1 MTAILGTSIIRDV
14 TLNYV
19 KVDPEN
25 PTDPFGTLQWECQ
38 IVAPADRAAELEA
51 YGSVKPVKDDPS
63 RVAVNLKRKALRKDG
78 TENDPVV
85 LVDGQKQP
93 INPKIKVGNGSKGNV
108 KVYRREYGVAGRQ
121 GISTIMTAI
130 QVTNLIEYTGSVDF
144 DIEGTEADDS
154 EF

>member
-38 IVAPADRAAELEA
+38 IVAPASRAEELEG
-51 YGSVKPVKDDPS
+51 YGSVKPIKDDPS

-108 KVYRREYGVAGRQ
+108 KVYRREYDVAGRQ

-130 QVTNLIEYTGSVDF
+130 QITDLIEYTGSVDF
-144 DIEGTEADDS
+144 DIEGAEADDS

>member
-38 IVAPADRAAELEA
+38 IVVPSSRAEELA
-51 YGSVKPVKDDPS
+51 QYGSVKPVKDDPS
-63 RVAVNLKRKALRKDG
+63 RVALNLKRKAVRKDG
-78 TENDPVV
+78 TANDPVKM
-85 LVDGQKQP
+85 VDAKKQD
-93 INPKIKVGNGSKGNV
+93 IDPKIKIGNGSQGNV
-108 KVYRREYGVAGRQ
+108 KVYRREYDVAGRQ
-121 GISTIMTAI
+121 GISTILTAI

-144 DIEGTEADDS
+144 DVEDAEVNDD

>member
-38 IVAPADRAAELEA
+38 IVAPAERASELEG

-85 LVDGQKQP
+85 LSMVRNNQL
-93 INPKIKVGNGSKGNV
+93 ILRSRLVTVLKVTSKYIVENTMWLVV
-108 KVYRREYGVAGRQ
+108 KVSQ
-121 GISTIMTAI
+121 
-130 QVTNLIEYTGSVDF
+130 LL
-144 DIEGTEADDS
+144 
-154 EF
+154 

>member
-38 IVAPADRAAELEA
+38 IVAPSNRAEELEG

-78 TENDPVV
+78 TENDTVV
-85 LVDGQKQP
+85 LVDGKKQP
-93 INPKIKVGNGSKGNV
+93 IDSKIKIGNGSKGNV
-108 KVYRREYGVAGRQ
+108 KVYRREYDVAGRQ

-130 QVTNLIEYTGSVDF
+130 QITDLIEYTGSVDF
-144 DIEGTEADDS
+144 DIEGTEANDS

>member
-1 MTAILGTSIIRDV
+1 MTAILGTSIFRDV

-38 IVAPADRAAELEA
+38 IVAPASRAEELEG
-51 YGSVKPVKDDPS
+51 YGSVKPIKDDPS

-85 LVDGQKQP
+85 LVDGKKQP

-108 KVYRREYGVAGRQ
+108 KVYRREYDVAGRQ

-130 QVTNLIEYTGSVDF
+130 QITDLIEYTGSVDF
-144 DIEGTEADDS
+144 DIEGAEADDS

>member
-38 IVAPADRAAELEA
+38 IVAPSDRAEELEG

-93 INPKIKVGNGSKGNV
+93 INPKIKIGNGSKGNV
-108 KVYRREYGVAGRQ
+108 KVYRREYDVAGRQ

>member
-38 IVAPADRAAELEA
+38 IVAPADRAAELEG

-85 LVDGQKQP
+85 LVDSQKQP

-108 KVYRREYGVAGRQ
+108 KVYRREYDVAGRQ

>member
-38 IVAPADRAAELEA
+38 IVAPASRAEELEG
-51 YGSVKPVKDDPS
+51 YGSVKPIKDDPS

-85 LVDGQKQP
+85 LVDGKKQP

-108 KVYRREYGVAGRQ
+108 KVYRREYDVAGRQ

-130 QVTNLIEYTGSVDF
+130 QITDLIEYTGSVDF
-144 DIEGTEADDS
+144 DIEGAEADDS

>member
-38 IVAPADRAAELEA
+38 IVAPASRAEELEG

-108 KVYRREYGVAGRQ
+108 KVYRREYDVAGRQ

-130 QVTNLIEYTGSVDF
+130 QITDLIEYTGSVDF
-144 DIEGTEADDS
+144 DIEGAEADDS

>member
-19 KVDPEN
+19 KVDPEK

-38 IVAPADRAAELEA
+38 IVAPADRAAELEG

-63 RVAVNLKRKALRKDG
+63 RVAVNLKRKAFRKDG

-85 LVDGQKQP
+85 LVDGQKQS
-93 INPKIKVGNGSKGNV
+93 INPKIKIGNGSKGNV
-108 KVYRREYGVAGRQ
+108 KVYRREYDVAGRQ

-144 DIEGTEADDS
+144 DIEGTEANDS